1 MLDSRTLLS
10 NSKFLSTSLVE
21 RVFFAGL
28 PMRTVEW
35 RDNKI
40 ALVDQ
45 RVLPHEFVVLEY
57 ADYRQVA
64 AAITTMVVRGAP
76 AIGVTAAMGLAL
88 ASLQSA
94 AKDKPALLRD
104 LDSAAGELRAAR
116 PTAVN
121 LGWALDRMLRLAK
134 NESFPTAD
142 DIRRALVAQAQ
153 AMAEEDVAV
162 NKRMGAHGATLIRDG
177 DTISHHCNTGGL
189 AAVDYGTALGVIRC
203 AHEQGKRVHVFVDET
218 RPRLQGARLTAWELT
233 QWGIPFTLIADG
245 AAGHFLRQG
254 RINLVLFGADRIA
267 RNGDVANKVG
277 SYMLA
282 VVARENGIPVYSV
295 APTSTVDLSL
305 PDGDAIPI
313 EERDSKEVVEV
324 GGVRIAPAGAHAAN
338 PAFDV
343 TPHRYLTGIVT
354 ENGIA
359 YPPFDVS
366 LPRLVRLND

>member
-1 MLDSRTLLS
+1 
-10 NSKFLSTSLVE
+10 
-21 RVFFAGL
+21 
-28 PMRTVEW
+28 MRTVEW
-35 RDNKI
+35 RDGKV
-40 ALVDQ
+40 ALIDQ
-45 RVLPHEFVVLEY
+45 RVLPHELVVAEY
-57 ADYRQVA
+57 ADYRQVVV
-64 AAITTMVVRGAP
+64 AIRDMVVRGAP

-88 ASLQSA
+88 ASLQSTT
-94 AKDKPALLRD
+94 KDRTLLLRD
-104 LDSAAGELRAAR
+104 LEAAAGELRVSR

-121 LGWALDRMLRLAK
+121 LGWALDRMLRYAAD
-134 NESFPTAD
+134 ESLGSAD
-142 DIRRALVAQAQ
+142 AVRAALVAEAQ
-153 AMAEEDVAV
+153 AMADEDVTV
-162 NKRMGAHGATLIRDG
+162 NKRMGAHGATLIHDG
-177 DTISHHCNTGGL
+177 DTIIHHCNTGGL

-218 RPRLQGARLTAWELT
+218 RPRLQGARLTAWELQ
-233 QWGIPFTLIADG
+233 QWRIPFTLIADG

-282 VVARENGIPVYSV
+282 VVAHENGIPVYSV

-313 EERDSKEVVEV
+313 EERDSREVTEI
-324 GGVRIAPAGAHAAN
+324 GGKRIAPEGARAAN

-343 TPHRYLTGIVT
+343 TPHRYITGIVT

-366 LPRLVRLND
+366 LPRLVNPQ

>member
-1 MLDSRTLLS
+1 
-10 NSKFLSTSLVE
+10 
-21 RVFFAGL
+21 
-28 PMRTVEW
+28 MRTVEW
-35 RDNKI
+35 RDGRVAMI
-40 ALVDQ
+40 DQ
-45 RVLPHEFVVLEY
+45 RALPHELIVAEY
-57 ADYRQVA
+57 TDYRQVA
-64 AAITTMVVRGAP
+64 TAIRDMVVRGAP

-88 ASLQSA
+88 AALQSPA
-94 AKDKPALLRD
+94 IDRPALLRD
-104 LDSAAGELRAAR
+104 LETAARELRASR

-121 LGWALDRMLRLAK
+121 LGWALDRMLKAAGS
-134 NESFPTAD
+134 ESQPGAN
-142 DIRRALVAQAQ
+142 DIRAALVAEAQ
-153 AMAEEDVAV
+153 AMADEDVAV
-162 NKRMGAHGATLIRDG
+162 NKRMGANGAALIRDG
-177 DTISHHCNTGGL
+177 DTIIHHCNTGGL

-218 RPRLQGARLTAWELT
+218 RPRLQGARLTAWELQ

-245 AAGHFLRQG
+245 AAGHFLRKG
-254 RINLVLFGADRIA
+254 KINLALFGADRIA

-282 VVARENGIPVYSV
+282 TAARENGVPVYSV

-313 EERDSKEVVEV
+313 EERDPREVTEI
-324 GGVRIAPAGAHAAN
+324 GGVRIAPPGAVAAN

-343 TPHRYLTGIVT
+343 TPHRCLTGIVT

-366 LPRLVRLND
+366 LSRLVTPR

>member
-1 MLDSRTLLS
+1 MDT
-10 NSKFLSTSLVE
+10 VGQD
-21 RVFFAGL
+21 VIL
-28 PMRTVEW
+28 PYVGHKRMRTVEW
-35 RDNKI
+35 RGGRVAMI
-40 ALVDQ
+40 DQ
-45 RVLPHEFVVLEY
+45 RALPHELIVVEY
-57 ADYRQVA
+57 ADYLQVA
-64 AAITTMVVRGAP
+64 AAIRDMVVRGAP

-88 ASLQSA
+88 AALQSSA
-94 AKDKPALLRD
+94 ADRPALLLD
-104 LDSAAGELRAAR
+104 LSAAAQELRTCR

-121 LGWALDRMLRLAK
+121 LGWALDRMLRRATDVTFD
-134 NESFPTAD
+134 SAD
-142 DIRRALVAQAQ
+142 SIRTALVAEAQ
-153 AMAEEDVAV
+153 AMADEDVAI
-162 NKRMGAHGATLIRDG
+162 NQRIGANGAALIGDG
-177 DTISHHCNTGGL
+177 DTVIHHCNTGGL

-218 RPRLQGARLTAWELT
+218 RPRLQGARLTAWELQ

-282 VVARENGIPVYSV
+282 TVAHENGVPVYSV

-313 EERDSKEVVEV
+313 EERDPREVTEI
-324 GGVRIAPAGAHAAN
+324 GGVRIAPYGITVAN

-343 TPHRYLTGIVT
+343 TPHGYITGIVT

-366 LPRLVRLND
+366 LPRRMEPQ

>member
-1 MLDSRTLLS
+1 
-10 NSKFLSTSLVE
+10 
-21 RVFFAGL
+21 
-28 PMRTVEW
+28 MRTVEW
-35 RDNKI
+35 RGGRVAMI
-40 ALVDQ
+40 DQ
-45 RVLPHEFVVLEY
+45 RALPHELIVVEY

-64 AAITTMVVRGAP
+64 AAIRDMVVRGAP
-76 AIGVTAAMGLAL
+76 AIGVSAAMGLAL
-88 ASLQSA
+88 AALQS
-94 AKDKPALLRD
+94 PARDRLGLLRD
-104 LDSAAGELRAAR
+104 LETAAQELRAAR

-121 LGWALDRMLRLAK
+121 LGWALDRMMRCATDESLRK
-134 NESFPTAD
+134 AD
-142 DIRRALVAQAQ
+142 DIRAALVAEAQ

-162 NKRMGAHGATLIRDG
+162 NKRMGANGASLIHDG
-177 DTISHHCNTGGL
+177 DTILHHCNTGGL
-189 AAVDYGTALGVIRC
+189 AAVDYGTALGAIRC
-203 AHEQGKRVHVFVDET
+203 AHEQGKRVHVLVDET
-218 RPRLQGARLTAWELT
+218 RPRLQGARLSAWELS

-282 VVARENGIPVYSV
+282 TVAHENGVPVYSV

-305 PDGDAIPI
+305 AKGDAIPI
-313 EERDSKEVVEV
+313 EERDPREVTEI
-324 GGVRIAPAGAHAAN
+324 GGVRIAPQGITVAN

-343 TPHRYLTGIVT
+343 TPHRYITGIVT

-366 LPRLVRLND
+366 LPRWMGPQ

>member
-1 MLDSRTLLS
+1 MPY
-10 NSKFLSTSLVE
+10 
-21 RVFFAGL
+21 AGRKR
-28 PMRTVEW
+28 MRTVEW
-35 RDNKI
+35 RGGRVAMI
-40 ALVDQ
+40 DQ
-45 RVLPHEFVVLEY
+45 RALPHELIVVEY

-64 AAITTMVVRGAP
+64 AAIRDMVVRGAP

-88 ASLQSA
+88 AALQSSA
-94 AKDKPALLRD
+94 ADRPALLLD
-104 LDSAAGELRAAR
+104 LNAAAQELRASR

-121 LGWALDRMLRLAK
+121 LGWALDRMLRRATEASL
-134 NESFPTAD
+134 EGAD
-142 DIRRALVAQAQ
+142 SIRTALVAEAQ
-153 AMAEEDVAV
+153 AMADEDVAI
-162 NKRMGAHGATLIRDG
+162 NRRMGANGAALIGDG
-177 DTISHHCNTGGL
+177 DTVIHHCNTGGL
-189 AAVDYGTALGVIRC
+189 ATVDYGTALGVIRC

-218 RPRLQGARLTAWELT
+218 RPRLQGARLTAWELQ

-282 VVARENGIPVYSV
+282 TVAHENSVPVYSV

-313 EERDSKEVVEV
+313 EERDPREVTEIE
-324 GGVRIAPAGAHAAN
+324 GVRIAPRGTTAAN

-366 LPRLVRLND
+366 LPRRMEPQ

>member
-1 MLDSRTLLS
+1 
-10 NSKFLSTSLVE
+10 
-21 RVFFAGL
+21 
-28 PMRTVEW
+28 MRTVEW
-35 RDNKI
+35 RDGKVAMI
-40 ALVDQ
+40 DQ
-45 RVLPHEFVVLEY
+45 RVLPHELVVAEY
-57 ADYRQVA
+57 TDYRQVA
-64 AAITTMVVRGAP
+64 QAIRDMVVRGAP

-94 AKDKPALLRD
+94 ARDRATLLRD
-104 LDSAAGELRAAR
+104 LESAAQVLRAAR

-121 LGWALDRMLRLAK
+121 LGWGLDRMWRRATD
-134 NESFPTAD
+134 ESLDSAD
-142 DIRRALVAQAQ
+142 DIRAALVVQAQ

-162 NKRMGAHGATLIRDG
+162 NRRMGEHGATLIRDG
-177 DTISHHCNTGGL
+177 DTILHHCNTGGL

-218 RPRLQGARLTAWELT
+218 RPRLQGARLTAWELQ

-254 RINLVLFGADRIA
+254 QINLVLFGADRIA

-282 VVARENGIPVYSV
+282 VVARENDIPVYSV
-295 APTSTVDLSL
+295 APTSTVDLTLS
-305 PDGDAIPI
+305 DGDAIPI
-313 EERDSKEVVEV
+313 EERDPREVTEL
-324 GGVRIAPAGAHAAN
+324 GGVRIAPQGAHAAN

-359 YPPFDVS
+359 YPPFDLS
-366 LPRLVRLND
+366 LPRLVNPR

>member
-1 MLDSRTLLS
+1 
-10 NSKFLSTSLVE
+10 
-21 RVFFAGL
+21 
-28 PMRTVEW
+28 MRTVEW
-35 RDNKI
+35 RDGKVAMI
-40 ALVDQ
+40 DQ
-45 RVLPHEFVVLEY
+45 RALPHELIVVEY

-64 AAITTMVVRGAP
+64 AAIRDMVVRGAP

-88 ASLQSA
+88 ASLQST
-94 AKDKPALLRD
+94 AKDKSALLLD
-104 LDSAAGELRAAR
+104 LEAAAQELRAAR

-121 LGWALDRMLRLAK
+121 LGWALDRMLRHVMHG
-134 NESFPTAD
+134 SPVTAD
-142 DIRRALVAQAQ
+142 DIRAALVSEAR
-153 AMAEEDVAV
+153 AMTEEDVAI

-177 DTISHHCNTGGL
+177 DTVSHHCNTGGL

-203 AHEQGKRVHVFVDET
+203 AHEQGKHVHVFLDET
-218 RPRLQGARLTAWELT
+218 RPRLQGARLSAWELQ

-245 AAGHFLRQG
+245 AAGHFLRQ
-254 RINLVLFGADRIA
+254 RKINLVLFGADRIA

-282 VVARENGIPVYSV
+282 VVAHENSVPVYSV

-313 EERDSKEVVEV
+313 EERDSREVTEI
-324 GGVRIAPAGAHAAN
+324 GGVRIAPEGAPAAN

-343 TPHRYLTGIVT
+343 TPHRYITGIVT

-366 LPRLVRLND
+366 LPRLVNPQ

>member
-1 MLDSRTLLS
+1 
-10 NSKFLSTSLVE
+10 
-21 RVFFAGL
+21 
-28 PMRTVEW
+28 MRTVEW
-35 RDNKI
+35 RDGKVAMI
-40 ALVDQ
+40 DQ
-45 RVLPHEFVVLEY
+45 RVLPHELVVAEY
-57 ADYRQVA
+57 TDYRQVA
-64 AAITTMVVRGAP
+64 QAIRDMVVRGAP

-94 AKDKPALLRD
+94 ARDRATLLRD
-104 LDSAAGELRAAR
+104 LESAVQVLRAAR

-121 LGWALDRMLRLAK
+121 LGWGLDRMWRRATD
-134 NESFPTAD
+134 ESLDSAD
-142 DIRRALVAQAQ
+142 DIRAALVVQAQ

-162 NKRMGAHGATLIRDG
+162 NRRMGEHGATLIRDA
-177 DTISHHCNTGGL
+177 DTILHHCNTGGL

-218 RPRLQGARLTAWELT
+218 RPRLQGARLTAWELQ

-254 RINLVLFGADRIA
+254 QINLVLFGADRIA

-282 VVARENGIPVYSV
+282 VVARENDIPVYSV
-295 APTSTVDLSL
+295 APTSTVDLELS
-305 PDGDAIPI
+305 DGDAIPI
-313 EERDSKEVVEV
+313 EERDPREVTEL
-324 GGVRIAPAGAHAAN
+324 GGVRIAPQGAHAAN

-359 YPPFDVS
+359 YPPFDLS
-366 LPRLVRLND
+366 LPRLVNPR